1 MMFLHI
7 FLLCKNVYYR
17 YFLTEQSF
25 RATLFHIQRYCFQNL
40 ENILNTNFQK
50 SYSINHILMIF
61 GSNMLSVHEVHDIK
75 YDLESIK
82 SGLQEKF

>member
-1 MMFLHI
+1 
-7 FLLCKNVYYR
+7 
-17 YFLTEQSF
+17 
-25 RATLFHIQRYCFQNL
+25 
-40 ENILNTNFQK
+40 
-50 SYSINHILMIF
+50 MIF